1 MVRKRSQYDT
11 FTSRFIAATPILVT
25 IAYLIMGFEFD
36 LWHPG
41 WVIFILIPLMP
52 ALLKPRTEIRGL
64 FPLIIVA
71 IYLLM
76 GFIWGLWHPGWIIFL
91 FIPVFYILF
100 PERRKDEIVTFD
112 IGEDDDNH
120 ENQ

>member
-1 MVRKRSQYDT
+1 MVRKKSKYDT
-11 FTSRFIAATPILVT
+11 FTNRFIAATPILVT

-52 ALLKPRTEIRGL
+52 ALLKPRTAIRGL
-64 FPLIIVA
+64 FPLIVVA
-71 IYLLM
+71 IYLLI
-76 GFIWGLWHPGWIIFL
+76 GFIWELWHPGWIIFL

-100 PERRKDEIVTFD
+100 PERRKDRVVTCGFC
-112 IGEDDDNH
+112 EDDDDH
-120 ENQ
+120 GDR